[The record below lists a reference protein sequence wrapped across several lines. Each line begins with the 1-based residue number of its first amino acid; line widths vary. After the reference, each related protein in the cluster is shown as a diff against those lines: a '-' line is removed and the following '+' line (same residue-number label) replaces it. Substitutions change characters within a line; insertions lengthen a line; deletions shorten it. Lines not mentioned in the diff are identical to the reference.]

1 MAHLSRSTQVD
12 FVDFGPSCAEAKL
25 WRVATSILP
34 HKRRSDGIAI
44 LSDTNRRFLH
54 FGLISALLTSV

>member
-12 FVDFGPSCAEAKL
+12 FVDFGPFCAEGQL

-34 HKRRSDGIAI
+34 HRRRSMVSRYCQIPTEGSFI
-44 LSDTNRRFLH
+44 L
-54 FGLISALLTSV
+54 V